1 MNDNNENKT
10 KTAGQLLRDDFWE
23 KKKNRKQSPEIK
35 EILEKNKEETLKKK
49 DESNK
54 KVARPHS
61 PEAGV

>member
-1 MNDNNENKT
+1 MNDNNKNKT
-10 KTAGQLLRDDFWE
+10 KTAGQLLREDFWE
-23 KKKNRKQSPEIK
+23 KKKNRKLSPEIK

-54 KVARPHS
+54 KVARPYS